1 MTFSDRFGWSLEMQ
15 TRHALDYYRSYF
27 DLENIIQIDS
37 VAEDNTELK
46 SMDYSGLDTILYTAE
61 GLPIHVA
68 QRFRM
73 KYYDKATETYRAP
86 DFSLR
91 YVSYDGET
99 SEYKKLD
106 MAHKHPHVSPP
117 EIYAFGVTEHGRQP
131 ALSNGFSSFYLI
143 DLRKFLRR
151 HFDHGWL
158 TEIEVTPN
166 GDGSK
171 GIYFSLSDLQQTGCI
186 LKSWGNNK
194 SSDNNTTA
202 VTLNND

>member
-1 MTFSDRFGWSLEMQ
+1 MTFSDRFEWSLEMQ
-15 TRHALDYYRSYF
+15 SRHALDYYRSYF

-46 SMDYSGLDTILYTAE
+46 SMDYSGLDTVLYTNS

-73 KYYDKATETYRAP
+73 RYYDKATESYKAP

-91 YVSYDGET
+91 YVSYDGKT
-99 SEYKKLD
+99 SEYEKLHI
-106 MAHKHPHVSPP
+106 AHEHPHVSPP
-117 EIYAFGVTEHGRQP
+117 TIYAFGVTEYGRQP
-131 ALSNGFSSFYLI
+131 ALSNGFDSFYLI
-143 DLRKFLRR
+143 DLYKFLRR

-158 TEIEVTPN
+158 DELEVTSN

-171 GIYFSLSDLQQTGCI
+171 GIYFSLNDLQQTGCI
-186 LKSWGNNK
+186 LKAWHNNQT
-194 SSDNNTTA
+194 SDNDTTEA
-202 VTLNND
+202 TA